1 MASAERQRQVIL
13 LRIRGIAFDA
23 IGKQIGIT
31 KQSAYALYKKA
42 LKLVPKA
49 DVEEL
54 RKLEAERIADIRQRL
69 WGRLAGRPDPKDP
82 TKTLQPT
89 TEEMVALMGQAIRLS
104 RHEAMLFGMDEPTKA
119 QIVGAVVGQRPYWES
134 SGRVAHRVHTLW
146 VF

>member
-31 KQSAYALYKKA
+31 KQSAYALFKKA

-54 RKLEAERIADIRQRL
+54 RKLEAERIAD
-69 WGRLAGRPDPKDP
+69 AGTPDRSD
-82 TKTLQPT
+82 
-89 TEEMVALMGQAIRLS
+89 
-104 RHEAMLFGMDEPTKA
+104 
-119 QIVGAVVGQRPYWES
+119 
-134 SGRVAHRVHTLW
+134 
-146 VF
+146 